1 MVDTLSSQITNRDAV
16 PRVLEDSRESKA
28 RLMESCATL
37 EAGAADASDSTYRF
51 FSIPSNARV
60 SQVLLSCD
68 DLGTAGAV
76 DVGLYD
82 TTENG
87 SAVVDA
93 DLFASAQVLTT
104 ALTNSDITHESA
116 VFGIEDSEKPIWEAL
131 GLSADP
137 NKDYDVVATVTA
149 APESA
154 GTISMKGRFVV

>member
-1 MVDTLSSQITNRDAV
+1 MVDTLSAQLTNRDAV

-28 RLMESCATL
+28 RLMESCALL

-51 FSIPSNARV
+51 FSVPSNARV
-60 SQVLLSCD
+60 SQLLLSCD

-76 DVGLYD
+76 DIGLYD

-93 DLFASAQVLTT
+93 DLFASAQVLTS
-104 ALTNSDITHESA
+104 ALNNSDVTHESA
-116 VFGIEDSEKPIWEAL
+116 QYNVDESEKPLWAVL

-154 GTISMKGRFVV
+154 GTIVLKGRYVV